1 MKGLEFEKVVKRY
14 DDRLVVDHLNFQIE
28 PSSLYGLLGPNGAGK
43 STLIAML
50 CGITKMDKGDIR
62 VGGYSINKEPKKVKE
77 LIGYVPQELAI
88 FDNLTVK
95 QNLDYFAGMYGL
107 RGKVKKERI
116 EEALELT
123 GLKNRHKDKIKKLSG
138 GMKRRLNIACAILHH
153 PEVLVMD
160 EPTVGIDPQS
170 RNHILKFAKELN
182 EKNGTTIIYTS
193 HYMEE
198 IQTLCDQLLILDEGQ
213 EIIKGTK
220 EQVLKSVVDETGVEI
235 TLRKVTPELI
245 GALSKLDGVKEVM
258 VKEETVEMIVQS
270 SMYKMENILEVIG
283 DFQGGIININIDEP
297 NLETVF
303 LSLTGRQLRD

>member
-1 MKGLEFEKVVKRY
+1 MKGLNFEKVVKRY
-14 DDRLVVDHLNFQIE
+14 DDRLVVDHLNFHIE
-28 PSSLYGLLGPNGAGK
+28 PGSLYGLLGPNGAGK

-62 VGGYSINKEPKKVKE
+62 VGGYSINEHPKKVKE

-95 QNLDYFAGMYGL
+95 QNLEYFAGMYGL
-107 RGKVKKERI
+107 RGKLKKERI
-116 EEALELT
+116 EEALKLT
-123 GLKNRHKDKIKKLSG
+123 GLENRHKDKVKKLSG
-138 GMKRRLNIACAILHH
+138 GMKRRLNLACAILHH

-170 RNHILKFAKELN
+170 RNHILKFAKEMN
-182 EKNGTTIIYTS
+182 ESNGTTIIYTS

-198 IQTLCDQLLILDEGQ
+198 IQNLCDQLLILDEGQ

-220 EQVLKSVVDETGVEI
+220 EQVLKSVVDEVAVNI
-235 TLRKVTPELI
+235 TLRKVTHELI
-245 GALSKLDGVKEVM
+245 GELSKLKGVKEVM
-258 VKEETVEMIVQS
+258 FKDEILELIIQS
-270 SMYKMENILEVIG
+270 SDYKMESILQVIA
-283 DFQGGIININIDEP
+283 DHQGSILNINIDEP